1 MNDDYVFDTNS
12 DELILDNHL
21 IAAVGTSTI
30 QVTIPS
36 DANLGSHVM
45 RAKANWNSIVPDDAC
60 EVTSYGETEDY
71 TVNIVESLGIN
82 DVELADLRIYPNPV
96 DGNYVTIKSPI
107 GGDKQIELFDI
118 NGRRVLS
125 TIITGDTLDISSI
138 NTGFYMVEVTINGYK
153 KVSKLIIE

>member
-1 MNDDYVFDTNS
+1 MRVKTNWS
-12 DELILDNHL
+12 SE
-21 IAAVGTSTI
+21 
-30 QVTIPS
+30 
-36 DANLGSHVM
+36 
-45 RAKANWNSIVPDDAC
+45 VPTDAC
-60 EVTSYGETEDY
+60 EETTWAETEDY
-71 TVNIVESLGIN
+71 TVVITEALGIN

-125 TIITGDTLDISSI
+125 TIISGDMLDISSI

>member
-1 MNDDYVFDTNS
+1 
-12 DELILDNHL
+12 
-21 IAAVGTSTI
+21 
-30 QVTIPS
+30 
-36 DANLGSHVM
+36 M
-45 RAKANWNSIVPDDAC
+45 RAKANWNSPVPDDAC
-60 EVTSYGETEDY
+60 EGTSWGETEDY
-71 TVNIVESLGIN
+71 TVVVTEALGIN
-82 DVELADLRIYPNPV
+82 DLELADLRIYPNPV

-125 TIITGDTLDISSI
+125 TTISGDMLDISSI

>member
-1 MNDDYVFDTNS
+1 MDNYVIGAGGST
-12 DELILDNHL
+12 
-21 IAAVGTSTI
+21 GTFTETI

-36 DANLGSHVM
+36 GANLGSHVM
-45 RAKANWNSIVPDDAC
+45 RAKSNWNTVVPDDAC
-60 EVTSYGETEDY
+60 EVTSFGETEDY
-71 TVNIVESLGIN
+71 TVVIVESSLGIN

-125 TIITGDTLDISSI
+125 TTISGDILDISSI

>member
-1 MNDDYVFDTNS
+1 
-12 DELILDNHL
+12 
-21 IAAVGTSTI
+21 
-30 QVTIPS
+30 
-36 DANLGSHVM
+36 M
-45 RAKANWNSIVPDDAC
+45 RVKVNWSSEVPADAC
-60 EVTSYGETEDY
+60 EETSYGETEDY
-71 TVNIVESLGIN
+71 TVVITEALGID

-138 NTGFYMVEVTINGYK
+138 NTGFYIVEVTINGYK